1 MGKTYVYAED
11 MERILKDRFIE
22 EVRTALKDFDPKD
35 QDARGVV
42 AAIGGMM
49 ILMDKSIEDL
59 NHEEEAT

>member
-1 MGKTYVYAED
+1 MGKTYVYTED
-11 MERILKDRFIE
+11 LERILKDRFIE
-22 EVRTALKDFDPKD
+22 EVRTALKEFDPKD
-35 QDARGVV
+35 QDARGVI